1 MICDK
6 CGKELDDECLFC
18 TECGNRVGM
27 YNNRIQSNG
36 ITKNNGI
43 IENIKS
49 FIDGLGETDINKY
62 MSVAAIVFIIFIR
75 LLGIA
80 AITVLITI
88 INAVLIYYNY
98 IKNSKVDINMI
109 LWSIAVLVA
118 GILMA
123 VI

>member
-6 CGKELDDECLFC
+6 CGRELDDECLFC
-18 TECGNRVGM
+18 TECGNRVGTD
-27 YNNRIQSNG
+27 NNQIRSNG

-43 IENIKS
+43 TENIKR
-49 FIDGLGETDINKY
+49 FIDRLGETYINKY

-75 LLGIA
+75 LFGIA
-80 AITVLITI
+80 TITVLITI

-98 IKNSKVDINMI
+98 IKNSKADINMM

-118 GILMA
+118 GILTA